1 MLFSLI
7 NQNQD
12 LLENL
17 FEDFK
22 TNSLTNNNN
31 IMKTDIQEQDNQY
44 LITIELPGFKKEDV
58 KVALEEGYLVVE
70 AKNSKKNEI
79 KEANFIRKERF
90 QGFLRRSFYLG
101 DDFLLE
107 DIKGS
112 LEQGLLKLSVPKKEV
127 KPKEKHYIKLN

>member
-31 IMKTDIQEQDNQY
+31 VMKTDIQEQDNQY
-44 LITIELPGFKKEDV
+44 LITIDLPGFAKEDV

-70 AKNSKKNEI
+70 AKNSKKTQT
-79 KEANFIRKERF
+79 KEFNFIRKERF
-90 QGFLRRSFYLG
+90 QGLFRRSFYLG
-101 DDFLLE
+101 EDFLLE

-112 LEQGLLKLSVPKKEV
+112 LEQGLLKLIVPKKEV
-127 KPKEKHYIKLN
+127 KPKEKRYIQLN